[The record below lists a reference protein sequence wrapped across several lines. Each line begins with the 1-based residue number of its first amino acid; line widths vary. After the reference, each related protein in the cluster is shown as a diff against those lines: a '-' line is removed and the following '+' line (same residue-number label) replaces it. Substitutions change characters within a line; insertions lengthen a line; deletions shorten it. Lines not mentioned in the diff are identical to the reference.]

1 MTLKEFKATHRLTFA
16 ALAELL
22 GKPVRTVIHWCDG
35 SRRPHWNEIP
45 GIMKATSGQV
55 TANDFVPAVE
65 AEA

>member
-1 MTLKEFKATHRLTFA
+1 
-16 ALAELL
+16 
-22 GKPVRTVIHWCDG
+22 VRTVIHWCDG